1 MAELKIVDS
10 LEELEGMDINGCGVV
25 PFSYSEGDL
34 YFLFGREAKD
44 IRWAEKGL
52 WGDFGGSINRTKES
66 NFEGMIRE
74 FWEETNGIFGKI
86 ENIENYVKEN
96 FEKMLFIYS
105 PVYRGVILLLPV
117 EYDKNL
123 PKYFNLSYSFSKIL
137 VDSKKELAKV
147 RNRGLLEKDT
157 ANWFTIAD
165 LKKNLK
171 KFRKCDSEIIQY
183 LFDNF
188 NPKVEEKKEP
198 ID

>member
-44 IRWAEKGL
+44 IRWTEKGL
-52 WGDFGGSINRTKES
+52 WGDFGGSINKTKES

-74 FWEETNGIFGKI
+74 FWEETNGIFGKM
-86 ENIENYVKEN
+86 ENLKNYVKDN

-137 VDSKKELAKV
+137 LDSKKELAKV

-157 ANWFTIAD
+157 ANWFTITD